1 MNPTLEGPMDI
12 ATEIRVEATRRGTT
26 LGALATNAGMTRQTL
41 STKLN
46 GHTDF
51 TLTDLRAIASA
62 LGTTAGTLL
71 TRAEAA
77 RCPSSAQPL
86 SAPAGP
92 VVGGALVERLL
103 EHEQACDSCWSLEDA
118 ARHTAG
124 AADETDPAAA
134 RPAALAATDQGVA

>member
-77 RCPSSAQPL
+77 AHLASLTGPGED
-86 SAPAGP
+86 APAGGDAPTAP
-92 VVGGALVERLL
+92 VG
-103 EHEQACDSCWSLEDA
+103 DA
-118 ARHTAG
+118 S
-124 AADETDPAAA
+124 P
-134 RPAALAATDQGVA
+134 ALAGPSVREAA